1 MIGDEKVNLGPFA
14 TLFGHGFGFFD
25 DRKAWGRVLTLPLDQ
40 PGDFPRTLAAWAGV
54 PKVARIGAMARR
66 TCWGVAG
73 RVRLSQGR
81 RLSWTSARAST
92 SWLSTAAT
100 SQVQRSNCS
109 GVRKRGRFHNKA
121 CLQKR

>member
-25 DRKAWGRVLTLPLDQ
+25 DRKAWGRGPDSAFGPARRFSTYFGCL
-40 PGDFPRTLAAWAGV
+40 GRRA
-54 PKVARIGAMARR
+54 KVARIGAMARR

-100 SQVQRSNCS
+100 SQ
-109 GVRKRGRFHNKA
+109 
-121 CLQKR
+121 